1 MAVID
6 THAHFWPKATLDFIR
21 AGDYAP
27 LSVEPGEGGLDWLVH
42 TCGLRYPLSPDFFD
56 LEAKVER
63 MDSDGVDVAL
73 DSIPAPYFFYDL
85 APAETLAISRTFND
99 AIAEHAAASEGRVRG
114 VATVPL
120 NDGKLAAGELRR
132 AREELG
138 LVGVEIGTSLDSTS
152 LDAPELEPLL
162 ETAEELRMPV
172 MLHPYLSMLN
182 ERLPVGLDR
191 FGLPVI
197 FANLVESAAAAG
209 RLILGGVL
217 DRHPGLIVHLVHG
230 GGYLP
235 YQFGRLQRSWELNPM
250 VSEVA
255 ERPPRD
261 YLDNFV
267 FDTIV
272 YEPAALEFL
281 IESVGA
287 ERVIFGTDLPFV
299 IADLVALEA
308 AETLNPETRRLIL
321 EENPA
326 RIYGI

>member
-6 THAHFWPKATLDFIR
+6 THAHFWPEATLDFIR
-21 AGDYAP
+21 AGEYTE
-27 LSVEPGEGGLDWLVH
+27 LSVEPGEGGLEWLVH
-42 TCGLRYPLSPDFFD
+42 SGGLRYPLSPDFFD
-56 LEAKVER
+56 LEAKVAR
-63 MDSDGVDVAL
+63 MDSDGIEVAL
-73 DSIPAPYFFYDL
+73 DSIPAPYFFYEL
-85 APAETLAISRTFND
+85 APEETLEISRTFND
-99 AIAEHAAASEGRVRG
+99 AIAEHAAASGGRVRG

-120 NDGKLAAGELRR
+120 NDGELAAAELRR

-138 LVGVEIGTSLDSTS
+138 LVGVEIGTSLDATS
-152 LDAPELEPLL
+152 LDAPEFEPLL
-162 ETAEELRMPV
+162 ATAEELRIPV
-172 MLHPYLSMLN
+172 MLHPYLSMLG

-209 RLILGGVL
+209 RLILGGIL
-217 DRHPGLIVHLVHG
+217 DRHPELVVHLVHG

-272 YEPAALEFL
+272 YEPSALEFL

-308 AETLNPETRRLIL
+308 ADSLDSVTRRLIL

-326 RIYGI
+326 RVYGI